1 VIPLATNESMDG
13 AAMAGHSGTKAIL
26 AALSANLGIAITKF
40 VAFLISGATSMLA
53 ESVHSVADSGN
64 QVLLLV
70 GGKRSRRAADAEHPF
85 GYGRE
90 RYVYAFM
97 VAIVLFSVGGVFSVY
112 EGVHKIEHPEA
123 LTAAWLPI
131 AVLVIA
137 MALEGMSLRTALRE
151 SAPHREGIS
160 LLQFIR
166 RAKAPELPVVVL
178 EDIAALLG
186 LFLAFVGVVATAVT
200 GNGIYDGIGTV
211 AIGALLIVVALILG
225 IEVKSLLIGE
235 SATKATGAA
244 IRAAIETTP
253 GVQRIIHMRTLH
265 LGPEELMVGVKI
277 AVAAEDSAQSV
288 ATMIDD
294 VEVRIRAAVPT
305 ARVIY
310 VEPDIARDPESAHDP
325 DTAASGAWLE

>member
-1 VIPLATNESMDG
+1 
-13 AAMAGHSGTKAIL
+13 MASHSGTRAIL

-53 ESVHSVADSGN
+53 ESVHSLADSGN

-70 GGKRSRRAADAEHPF
+70 GGKRSRRAADEEHPF

-97 VAIVLFSVGGVFSVY
+97 VAIVLFSVGGVFSIY
-112 EGVHKIEHPEA
+112 EGVHKIEHPEP

-137 MALEGMSLRTALRE
+137 IALESMSLRTALRE
-151 SAPHREGIS
+151 SAPQRQGIS

-178 EDIAALLG
+178 EDIAALAG
-186 LFLAFVGVVATAVT
+186 LVLALIGVVASAVT
-200 GNGIYDGIGTV
+200 GNGVYDGVGTV
-211 AIGALLIVVALILG
+211 AIGVLLVIVAFILG

-235 SATKATGAA
+235 SASTATSAE
-244 IRAAIETTP
+244 IRAAIETAP

-277 AVAAEDSAQSV
+277 AVAADASAQAV
-288 ATMIDD
+288 ATLIDD
-294 VEVRIRAAVPT
+294 VEVRIRASVPT

-310 VEPDIARDPESAHDP
+310 IEPDIARDAAVTPA
-325 DTAASGAWLE
+325 TAGDMS

>member
-1 VIPLATNESMDG
+1 
-13 AAMAGHSGTKAIL
+13 MAGHSGTKAIL
-26 AALSANLGIAITKF
+26 AALSANLGIAVTKF

-53 ESVHSVADSGN
+53 ESVHSLADSGN

-97 VAIVLFSVGGVFSVY
+97 VAIVLFSVGGVFSIY

-131 AVLVIA
+131 VVLLVA
-137 MALEGMSLRTALRE
+137 MVLEGMSLRTALRE
-151 SAPHREGIS
+151 SAPHRTGIS
-160 LLQFIR
+160 LLQFVR

-178 EDIAALLG
+178 EDVAALTG
-186 LFLAFVGVVATAVT
+186 LALALIGVVATAAT
-200 GNGIYDGIGTV
+200 GQGIYDGIGTV
-211 AIGALLIVVALILG
+211 AIGVLLVAVALILG

-235 SATKATGAA
+235 SASKAATAA
-244 IRAAIETTP
+244 IRTAIESAP

-277 AVAAEDSAQSV
+277 AVRAEDTAQSV
-288 ATMIDD
+288 ATLIDE
-294 VEVRIRAAVPT
+294 VEVRIRASVPA

-310 VEPDIARDPESAHDP
+310 IEPDIARDPVLADDEPTSSAP
-325 DTAASGAWLE
+325 AGATQAVIGDD

>member
-1 VIPLATNESMDG
+1 
-13 AAMAGHSGTKAIL
+13 MASHSGTKAIL
-26 AALSANLGIAITKF
+26 AALSANLGIAVTKF
-40 VAFLISGATSMLA
+40 VAYLISGATSMLA
-53 ESVHSVADSGN
+53 ESVHSLADSGN

-70 GGKRSRRAADAEHPF
+70 GGKRSRRAADEEHPF

-97 VAIVLFSVGGVFSVY
+97 VAIVLFSVGGVFSIY
-112 EGVHKIEHPEA
+112 EGVHKIEHPEP

-137 MALEGMSLRTALRE
+137 IALESMSLRTALRE
-151 SAPHREGIS
+151 SAPQRQGIS

-178 EDIAALLG
+178 EDIAALAG
-186 LFLAFVGVVATAVT
+186 LVLALIGVVATAVT
-200 GNGIYDGIGTV
+200 GNGVYDGVGTV
-211 AIGALLIVVALILG
+211 AIGVLLVIVAFILG

-235 SATKATGAA
+235 SASKATSAE
-244 IRAAIETTP
+244 IRAAIETAP

-277 AVAAEDSAQSV
+277 AVAAEASAQAV
-288 ATMIDD
+288 ADLIDD
-294 VEVRIRAAVPT
+294 VEVRIRASGPT

-310 VEPDIARDPESAHDP
+310 IEPDIARDAATATSA
-325 DTAASGAWLE
+325 AASEGAP

>member
-1 VIPLATNESMDG
+1 
-13 AAMAGHSGTKAIL
+13 MASHSGTKAIL

-53 ESVHSVADSGN
+53 ESVHSLADSGN

-70 GGKRSRRAADAEHPF
+70 GGKRSRRAADEEHPF

-97 VAIVLFSVGGVFSVY
+97 VAIVLFSVGGVFSIY
-112 EGVHKIEHPEA
+112 EGVHKIEHPEP

-137 MALEGMSLRTALRE
+137 IALESMSLRTALRE
-151 SAPHREGIS
+151 SAPQRQGIS

-178 EDIAALLG
+178 EDIAALAG
-186 LFLAFVGVVATAVT
+186 LVLALIGVVATAVT
-200 GNGIYDGIGTV
+200 GNGVYDGVGTV
-211 AIGALLIVVALILG
+211 AIGVLLVIVAFILG

-235 SATKATGAA
+235 SASKATSAE
-244 IRAAIETTP
+244 IRAAIETAP

-277 AVAAEDSAQSV
+277 AVAADASAQAV
-288 ATMIDD
+288 ATLIDD
-294 VEVRIRAAVPT
+294 VEVRIRASVPT

-310 VEPDIARDPESAHDP
+310 IEPDIARDAAVTPA
-325 DTAASGAWLE
+325 TAGDMS

>member
-1 VIPLATNESMDG
+1 
-13 AAMAGHSGTKAIL
+13 
-26 AALSANLGIAITKF
+26 
-40 VAFLISGATSMLA
+40 MLA

-85 GYGRE
+85 GNGRE

-225 IEVKSLLIGE
+225 IEVKSLLFGE

-310 VEPDIARDPESAHDP
+310 IEPDIARDSA
-325 DTAASGAWLE
+325 AATSSAAADDAG